1 LPDTFSSPDQE
12 FGNFMASAMRQQ
24 GFLCLLILFIL
35 LCSRAYAGS
44 EGQLTLKDAV
54 ELALSSNPVIEQTQ
68 ARVTQAR
75 AAIHESRAAFFP
87 HIDVYLE
94 YLRGDAP
101 SAYLFKTIDAR
112 RLPPQTDFN
121 DPGRFDNFETG
132 ARARLNLYAGG
143 SHSLNESRAEQGLK
157 QALSGQE
164 AATNE
169 LVAAVVDTYLAML
182 SAADAID
189 IAEQSV
195 SLVEREI
202 QSAQVR
208 YEGGSLLRADLLSLE
223 VRKAQALE
231 QVITAQTAHKNLQ
244 AALRNLLDMEATAPL
259 EPVSGELGYSPPESF
274 GKALQTALDRRP
286 ELISAAAEVE
296 SAHLQQK
303 IARAEYL
310 PRLDVE
316 ARLYHDDPHPSYNDD
331 QLNWTLGANLS
342 WEVFSGFATRARVQ
356 RAEGRSAESR
366 ATKRRLRRQ
375 IELEVH
381 QAWLELQ
388 QARARTEV
396 TQAAVSQA
404 VEAYQIVQ
412 TRFSGGAAEITRYLE
427 AELALNRSRLQAL
440 SAQRDQQ
447 RAAADLARAMGL
459 WAQPELRDNLTR

>member
-1 LPDTFSSPDQE
+1 
-12 FGNFMASAMRQQ
+12 MVSAVKQQ
-24 GFLCLLILFIL
+24 GFLILLILFIL
-35 LCSRAYAGS
+35 ICSRAYAGS
-44 EGQLTLKDAV
+44 EGQLTLKEAV
-54 ELALSSNPVIEQTQ
+54 EQALSSSPVMEQTQ

-121 DPGRFDNFETG
+121 NPGRFDNFETG
-132 ARARLNLYAGG
+132 ARARMNLFAGG
-143 SHSLNESRAEQGLK
+143 SHSLNKSRAEQGLK
-157 QALSGQE
+157 QALSGQK

-189 IAEQSV
+189 VAEQSV

-202 QSAQVR
+202 QSARVR

-223 VRKAQALE
+223 VRRSQARE
-231 QVITAQTAHKNLQ
+231 QVINAQAAHENLK
-244 AALRNLLDMEATAPL
+244 AALRNLLDREATAPL

-274 GKALQTALDRRP
+274 EEALQIALDRRP
-286 ELISAAAEVE
+286 ELISAEAEVE

-303 IARAEYL
+303 IAQAEYL

-342 WEVFSGFATRARVQ
+342 WDVFSGFATRARIQ
-356 RAEGRSAESR
+356 RAEGLSAESL
-366 ATKRRLRRQ
+366 ATQRRLRRQ
-375 IELEVH
+375 IELEVR
-381 QAWLELQ
+381 QAWLDLQ

-396 TQAAVSQA
+396 TQAAVGQA
-404 VEAYQIVQ
+404 VEAYHLVQ

-427 AELALNRSRLQAL
+427 AELALNRSRMQAL

-447 RAAADLARAMGL
+447 RAVADLARAMGV
-459 WAQPELRDNLTR
+459 WAQPELRKNISR